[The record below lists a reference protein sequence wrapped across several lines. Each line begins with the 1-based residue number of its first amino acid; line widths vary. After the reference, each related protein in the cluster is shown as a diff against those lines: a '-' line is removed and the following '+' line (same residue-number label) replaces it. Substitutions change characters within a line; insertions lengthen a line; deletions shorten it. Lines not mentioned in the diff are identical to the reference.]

1 MQLILSSQFQLMYVT
16 TNRVF
21 INIQQSIK
29 KQNKQIPQK

>member
-1 MQLILSSQFQLMYVT
+1 MQLILSSQFQLMDVT
-16 TNRVF
+16 TNRVL